1 MCETIANADVPME
14 VRPLLFDSKRIPL
27 EKSSQH
33 QLSISR
39 LLKEQEAQEQMHC
52 RTANS
57 SGRSEFDAVSA
68 AAGQAQQP
76 VCERCS
82 YRHATTVS
90 CAPAVYLN
98 EHPDRVPVG
107 LRAAVTE
114 RQLQMGREAQ
124 LAPHPSMACQSGPD
138 GGPCAACAQAPQ
150 RPAHGSANVR
160 PIDVPT
166 VELKMVERA
175 MQFEKKEEIGAG
187 MMPEQVGIAVSGGI
201 TMVTASME
209 AFLRNGAVKRGE
221 QRAVKDL
228 GGRVVGH
235 LGHVSR
241 QGSPPAGHHV
251 RGPTHQHHVHP
262 RRCHRVGGDDGAG
275 RRQQQ
280 SPSQCEGGV
289 EAATISAR
297 VLG

>member
-1 MCETIANADVPME
+1 MA

-39 LLKEQEAQEQMHC
+39 LLKEQQAQEQLHC

-107 LRAAVTE
+107 LRAAATE

-138 GGPCAACAQAPQ
+138 GGPCAACAQACTQHPNGAENDTFGVG
-150 RPAHGSANVR
+150 PAFVPRECSDAPPPYR
-160 PIDVPT
+160 QPRADVP
-166 VELKMVERA
+166 
-175 MQFEKKEEIGAG
+175 AG
-187 MMPEQVGIAVSGGI
+187 VWP
-201 TMVTASME
+201 TRVT
-209 AFLRNGAVKRGE
+209 
-221 QRAVKDL
+221 
-228 GGRVVGH
+228 
-235 LGHVSR
+235 
-241 QGSPPAGHHV
+241 
-251 RGPTHQHHVHP
+251 
-262 RRCHRVGGDDGAG
+262 
-275 RRQQQ
+275 
-280 SPSQCEGGV
+280 
-289 EAATISAR
+289 
-297 VLG
+297 